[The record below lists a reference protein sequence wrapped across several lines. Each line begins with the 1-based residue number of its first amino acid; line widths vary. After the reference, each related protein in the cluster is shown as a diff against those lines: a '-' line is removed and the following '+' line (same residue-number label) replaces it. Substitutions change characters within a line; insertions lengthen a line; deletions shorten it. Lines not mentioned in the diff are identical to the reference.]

1 MLSQPDAPASLGI
14 TAEALT
20 VSVGG
25 RTVLSIP
32 RDQFPDLIVRI
43 AAALREV
50 PPSDRRV

>member
-1 MLSQPDAPASLGI
+1 MLSQPDPPASLGI

-25 RTVLSIP
+25 KPALVIA